1 MPVISELIVSRAGKG
16 LEFET
21 LCKMMACSK
30 EFRTKGFL
38 GPMYTQHK
46 KRFLEFFSSRKIACE
61 EVTSQPSLT
70 LCFDKMIEYKEAP
83 FFLDVMKAMQE
94 TSAARI
100 EDEPVAARQQMART
114 HALLETYDWNKFC
127 AQLEVYQDFHVILQV
142 FMDNIVDVVT
152 DEVLRFSYND
162 RDEGGASGGVTAYEY
177 HYQKQRILGN
187 MGDAGVVECIWTVCR
202 YHSTCMTTQQTLIK
216 ILCEMSRTR
225 SVSAVRNILKIP
237 GHMHILYDISSFDDF
252 TQVFIYPFWQS
263 NCNLC
268 NCDLGTLIMV
278 MFPQDPII
286 TVPLFSA
293 HEELQV
299 VNMVHNMIA
308 TLNFTEYT
316 LLSTLIPLLIVVCK
330 YVRPSTVRE
339 LTDAQIHALLDNSAI
354 RANPKAMQ
362 LVSTLLYR
370 SYAAKGI
377 VDTSEIPDLL
387 SRAR

>member
-1 MPVISELIVSRAGKG
+1 
-16 LEFET
+16 
-21 LCKMMACSK
+21 
-30 EFRTKGFL
+30 
-38 GPMYTQHK
+38 
-46 KRFLEFFSSRKIACE
+46 
-61 EVTSQPSLT
+61 
-70 LCFDKMIEYKEAP
+70 
-83 FFLDVMKAMQE
+83 MQE

-152 DEVLRFSYND
+152 DEVHRRIYC
-162 RDEGGASGGVTAYEY
+162 DEGASGGVTACEY
-177 HYQKQRILGN
+177 HWQKHRILGN

-202 YHSTCMTTQQTLIK
+202 YHSTCMSTQQKLVK
-216 ILCEMSRTR
+216 ILCEMSLTR

-252 TQVFIYPFWQS
+252 TKVFKYPKWES

-268 NCDLGTLIMV
+268 NCDLGTLIML
-278 MFPQDPII
+278 MFPQNPLI
-286 TVPLFSA
+286 TVPLFTA

-308 TLNFTEYT
+308 TRDFTAYT

-330 YVRPSTVRE
+330 YARPSTVRE
-339 LTDAQIHALLDNSAI
+339 LTDAQIHALLHNSAI
-354 RANPKAMQ
+354 QAKPKAMQ

-370 SYAAKGI
+370 SCAAKDI

-387 SRAR
+387 SSAR